1 MRTFLKYWLPVV
13 LLMTLMAGMSTGL
26 GQVSN
31 SSRIIGP
38 ILHWFVPDISPEME
52 GRIVFLIRK
61 NAHVTEY
68 AMLAALVWRALRKPL
83 RGDLRPWSA
92 KTACQAVLF
101 AACFATTDEIHQS
114 FYPTRQGQVSDVVL
128 DTFGASLGITLVW
141 IVWRARYRRRQI
153 RAEVP
158 AR

>member
-1 MRTFLKYWLPVV
+1 VRSFLKYWLPAV
-13 LLMTLMAGMSTGL
+13 LLMTLMACMSTGL

-68 AMLAALVWRALRKPL
+68 AVLAVVVWRALRKPL
-83 RGDLRPWSA
+83 RGDRRPWSA
-92 KTACQAVLF
+92 KTACQAILF
-101 AACFATTDEIHQS
+101 GACFATTDEIHQS
-114 FYPTRQGQVSDVVL
+114 FHPSRQGQFADVVL
-128 DTFGASLGITLVW
+128 DTFGASLGITVVW
-141 IVWRARYRRRQI
+141 IVWRLRRR
-153 RAEVP
+153 RMRDRSDV
-158 AR
+158 R

>member
-1 MRTFLKYWLPVV
+1 MRSFLKYWLPVF
-13 LLMTLMAGMSTGL
+13 LLMALMAGMSTGL

-68 AMLAALVWRALRKPL
+68 AVLGALVWRALRKPL
-83 RGDLRPWSA
+83 RGDRRPWSA
-92 KTACQAVLF
+92 KTACQAILF
-101 AACFATTDEIHQS
+101 GACFATTDEIHQS
-114 FYPTRQGQVSDVVL
+114 FHPSRQGQFADVVL
-128 DTFGASLGITLVW
+128 DTFGASLGIAIVW
-141 IVWRARYRRRQI
+141 IVWRLRRR
-153 RAEVP
+153 RMPDRSDVN
-158 AR
+158 

>member
-1 MRTFLKYWLPVV
+1 MRSFLKYWLPVF
-13 LLMTLMAGMSTGL
+13 LLMALMAGMSTDL

-68 AMLAALVWRALRKPL
+68 AVLGALVWRALRKPL
-83 RGDLRPWSA
+83 RGDRRPWSA
-92 KTACQAVLF
+92 KTACQAILF
-101 AACFATTDEIHQS
+101 GACFATTDEIHQS
-114 FYPTRQGQVSDVVL
+114 FHPSRQGQFADVVL
-128 DTFGASLGITLVW
+128 DTFGASLGIAIVW
-141 IVWRARYRRRQI
+141 IVWRLRRR
-153 RAEVP
+153 RMPDRSDVN
-158 AR
+158 

>member
-1 MRTFLKYWLPVV
+1 MRSFLKYWLPVV
-13 LLMTLMAGMSTGL
+13 LLMALMAGMSTDL

-68 AMLAALVWRALRKPL
+68 AVLGALVWRALRKPL
-83 RGDLRPWSA
+83 RGDRRPWSA
-92 KTACQAVLF
+92 KTACQAILF
-101 AACFATTDEIHQS
+101 GACFATTDEIHQS
-114 FYPTRQGQVSDVVL
+114 FHPSRQGQFADVVL
-128 DTFGASLGITLVW
+128 DTFGASLGIAIVW
-141 IVWRARYRRRQI
+141 IVWRLRRR
-153 RAEVP
+153 RMPDRSDVN
-158 AR
+158 